1 MSSEPGNF
9 RLRRCSG
16 TIEGWNFR
24 FGEWF
29 RTPAPLE
36 PVVHDALAGVR
47 KPPKEETA
55 GRMGLCA
62 GAPYGDLKV
71 VDGARAS
78 ALEREADSR
87 GARDEDEELI

>member
-1 MSSEPGNF
+1 MNGFGRRPLSS
-9 RLRRCSG
+9 RSCKTAS
-16 TIEGWNFR
+16 
-24 FGEWF
+24 
-29 RTPAPLE
+29 
-36 PVVHDALAGVR
+36 VR

-55 GRMGLCA
+55 GSMGLCA
-62 GAPYGDLKV
+62 GAPYGDLQV

>member
-1 MSSEPGNF
+1 M
-9 RLRRCSG
+9 
-16 TIEGWNFR
+16 
-24 FGEWF
+24 
-29 RTPAPLE
+29 
-36 PVVHDALAGVR
+36 AGVR

-55 GRMGLCA
+55 GSMGVCA

-78 ALEREADSR
+78 AMEREADSR

>member
-1 MSSEPGNF
+1 M
-9 RLRRCSG
+9 
-16 TIEGWNFR
+16 
-24 FGEWF
+24 
-29 RTPAPLE
+29 
-36 PVVHDALAGVR
+36 AGVR

-55 GRMGLCA
+55 GSMGLCA

-78 ALEREADSR
+78 ALELEADSR